1 MKKETIIYKLKLAE
15 YAATIAP
22 SVYQQLEQR
31 RWAKIYKQK
40 LKDHEQ
46 QSTRERKVNNLGS
59 AS

>member
-1 MKKETIIYKLKLAE
+1 MIYKLKLAE

-40 LKDHEQ
+40 LRDHEQ
-46 QSTRERKVNNLGS
+46 RTNSGKQTRKANSLG
-59 AS
+59 